1 MRWLVSFPIIPLVSL
16 SWVDELIIAALLM
29 LLASVLVSGSELESA
44 SAYQL
49 ELVSG
54 LVLVSESVLELAL
67 VSESVLVLVLDS
79 E

>member
-1 MRWLVSFPIIPLVSL
+1 MGSGSGLEYHLELELLLVSESAYQLELV
-16 SWVDELIIAALLM
+16 
-29 LLASVLVSGSELESA
+29 SA

-54 LVLVSESVLELAL
+54 LVLVSE
-67 VSESVLVLVLDS
+67 LDS